1 MTVISIIILLVL
13 GGLGVLVC
21 VVFACLGISLMGR
34 SQR

>member
-1 MTVISIIILLVL
+1 MTLISIAFLLVL
-13 GGLGVLVC
+13 GGLAVFVC